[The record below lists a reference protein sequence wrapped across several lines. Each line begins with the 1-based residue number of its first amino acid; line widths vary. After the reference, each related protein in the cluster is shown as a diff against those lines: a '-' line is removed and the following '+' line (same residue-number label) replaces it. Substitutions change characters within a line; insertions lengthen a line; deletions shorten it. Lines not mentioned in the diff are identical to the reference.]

1 MLPLAGADGGDV
13 VFLEGGNAA
22 APAFIELLPVTAAMD
37 AHFTSFWRAA
47 RDWDGKDPIRPFI

>member
-1 MLPLAGADGGDV
+1 VPTGGDV